1 MAPAQLIDKLNSLQ
15 ERQTEL
21 ESKNAELN
29 NKNAQLY
36 DENAELRAQLE
47 WFKRNL
53 IGTGKSEKLDA
64 LQTRLELEESA
75 NKPEPSP
82 KQETITYERRKASK
96 REPAAERFSELPVN
110 ETIEILPPE
119 VEANPDLYQRISTE
133 VTFEV
138 RITPPRLWKREII
151 RPKFRH
157 KLDRNLPPVLAPT
170 PPRVI
175 EGGYA
180 SAQLIAYIALN
191 KYLYH
196 LPLYRQEKM
205 SAHWGARL
213 SRKTMAD
220 WIEVVSEWF
229 KPIYGL
235 MHRNLLKSG
244 YVQADETPVRFMEPD
259 QKKGKTTQGYLWV
272 IGKPGSDVVF
282 DWQLSRAHKHATD
295 LLKGFEGTLQSDGYQ
310 AYDRFAT
317 DHENIV
323 RVACW
328 AHVRRKFVEAERE
341 APQAVRMVLGLIGQL
356 YAFEHQWDA
365 AKVTGEKHR
374 AMLRATH
381 FPQALH
387 LLEKINE
394 KLRNRAR
401 PKSKLGKAC
410 TYLMGQW
417 NALINH
423 CLFGDTRLDNNLIEN
438 AIRPS
443 AVGKKNF
450 LFIGSPEAGQRTA
463 IIYSIIVSCE
473 RHRIDPLTYMTDV
486 LEKLPALN
494 NQDDLSS
501 LIPSKWKEPR

>member
-1 MAPAQLIDKLNSLQ
+1 MAPVQMMEKISSL
-15 ERQTEL
+15 EE
-21 ESKNAELN
+21 
-29 NKNAQLY
+29 
-36 DENAELRAQLE
+36 ENAELRAQLE
-47 WFKRNL
+47 WFKRNW
-53 IGTGKSEKLDA
+53 IGTGKSEKIDA
-64 LQTRLELEESA
+64 LQTRLGLAEEA
-75 NKPEPSP
+75 AKEPEEK
-82 KQETITYERRKASK
+82 KQTITYERGKATR
-96 REPAAERFSELPVN
+96 REPSADRFADLPVKQI
-110 ETIEILPPE
+110 IEIIPE
-119 VEANPDLYQRISTE
+119 AVRANPELYERIGIAEES
-133 VTFEV
+133 FEV
-138 RITPPRLWKREII
+138 CITPAQLWKLLTI
-151 RPKFRH
+151 RPKFRYKPDH
-157 KLDRNLPPVLAPT
+157 KVPPLLAPA

-205 SAHWGARL
+205 SAHWGAQL

-220 WIEVVSEWF
+220 WIEVVAEWF
-229 KPIYGL
+229 KPVYGL
-235 MHRNLLKSG
+235 MRQNLLTGG
-244 YVQADETPVRFMEPD
+244 YVQADETPVRFMDPD

-282 DWQLSRAHKHATD
+282 DWQLSRAHRHATA
-295 LLKGFEGTLQSDGYQ
+295 LLEGFEGVLQSDGYQ

-317 DHENIV
+317 DRVDIT

-328 AHVRRKFVEAERE
+328 AHVRRKFAEAERE
-341 APQAVRMVLGLIGQL
+341 APQAVHMVLGLIRQL
-356 YAFEHQWDA
+356 YAFERQWDA
-365 AKVTGEKHR
+365 AGVSGEKHR
-374 AMLRATH
+374 AMLRSTH
-381 FPQALH
+381 FPQPLH
-387 LLEKINE
+387 LLERINL
-394 KLRNRAR
+394 KLSQRTR

-417 NALINH
+417 SALINH

-473 RHRIDPLTYMTDV
+473 RHGLDPLAYMTDV
-486 LEKLPALN
+486 LEKLPAMS
-494 NQDDLSS
+494 NQDQLFP
-501 LIPSKWKEPR
+501 LLPSNWKEPR